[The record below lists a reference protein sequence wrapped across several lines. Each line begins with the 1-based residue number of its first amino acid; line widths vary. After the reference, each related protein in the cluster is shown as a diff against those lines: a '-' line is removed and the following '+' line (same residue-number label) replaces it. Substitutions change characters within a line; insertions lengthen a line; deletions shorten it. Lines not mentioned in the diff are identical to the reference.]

1 MRKKR
6 FQVGSVAVLFSVV
19 ALCVAVFALLTVVTA
34 ASDARVAR
42 QYGDHIQG
50 LYGCENLGQQ
60 WLARM
65 DGWMAGQEPLPE
77 GTRISEDFAETEI
90 QDGSRTLCIRLR
102 FTQSG
107 YEISRWSC
115 TTQWQPEDD
124 WNLWLGTGEENG
136 N

>member
-19 ALCVAVFALLTVVTA
+19 TLCVAVFALLTVVTA

-42 QYGDHIQG
+42 QYGDQIQG
-50 LYGCENLGQQ
+50 LYSCENLGQQ

-65 DGWMAGQEPLPE
+65 DGWLTGQEPLPE

-90 QDGSRTLCIRLR
+90 QDENRTLCIRLR
-102 FTQSG
+102 LTQSG

-115 TTQWQPEDD
+115 TTQWQPQNNS
-124 WNLWLGTGEENG
+124 NLWLGTGEENG
-136 N
+136 K

>member
-6 FQVGSVAVLFSVV
+6 FQVGSVAVLFSVG
-19 ALCVAVFALLTVVTA
+19 ALWVAVFALLAVVTA

-42 QYGDHIQG
+42 QCGDHIQG

-60 WLARM
+60 WLARV

-124 WNLWLGTGEENG
+124 WNLWLGTGE
-136 N
+136 